1 LVLKISEIFYSIQG
15 EGMLTGVP
23 SVFVRLSGCNLRC
36 HWCDTP
42 YASWHPEGANLTL
55 DQVVDQTLAYGAQH
69 AVITGGE
76 PMIFPEIVELT
87 SRLKAA
93 GQHITIETAGTV
105 FAPVLCDLMSIS
117 PKLANSTPHQRDG
130 GRWAEQHERLRIQPE
145 ILRRLMGY
153 PHQLKFVVGSPDDLN
168 EIRALVRLLS
178 ADKSSVMLMPL
189 GTTGEELRERGLWI
203 AEVCK
208 QEGYRMS
215 MRLHVSL
222 WGDERGK

>member
-1 LVLKISEIFYSIQG
+1 LKVSEIFYSIQG

-42 YASWHPEGANLTL
+42 YASWNPEGVHFTL
-55 DQVVDQTLAYGAQH
+55 DEVVQKTLTFGARH
-69 AVITGGE
+69 VVITGGE
-76 PMIFPEIVELT
+76 PLIFPEIVEVTRRFKDL
-87 SRLKAA
+87 

-105 FAPVLCDLMSIS
+105 FADVQCDLMSIS
-117 PKLANSTPHQRDG
+117 PKLSNSTPYERDG
-130 GRWAEQHERLRIQPE
+130 GRWADQHERLRLQPE
-145 ILRRLMGY
+145 TLRKLMNY
-153 PHQLKFVVGSPDDLN
+153 PHQLKFVIGSPDDLR
-168 EIRALVRLLS
+168 EIRTIVELIG

-189 GTTGEELRERGLWI
+189 GTTSEELRERGLWI
-203 AEVCK
+203 AELCK